1 MFGINEPNV
10 KNILYS
16 AQKSSQNKFGHKNF
30 SSNLN
35 QKYPSFP
42 KKKQNNP
49 KKSKIK
55 SALNDMGMNLNVNN
69 IKNIQNNYID
79 ITENNPYVINSKN
92 NRKIIFINSG
102 INEFNKS
109 KTNNYI
115 NMNLKPKQNVYN
127 DTKKFVRNLSGE
139 NNNIN
144 IGYSTNNN
152 NNQRSSI
159 KKESSYIN
167 KMLYIKNSNLFQ
179 NENNNYINNRFKYNE
194 NISKEKDKFKN
205 YKEILSKS
213 SFNDNINHNN
223 NSINK
228 QIKQE
233 GNIRYI
239 IPNKTK
245 YKNNSNNSNNIKID
259 NLKKYLKKT
268 EKLLQKKNTSKNEL
282 QLNNNNNNFLIKGKT
297 NSTPIGDINFIFTNP
312 NEQIQGKNIKN
323 KNYIVRNSEIN
334 EKIEGNKKLNSNN
347 NYIVNV
353 NKYIN
358 IINKKNK
365 IINKNN
371 NNNNSNN
378 NGINIYNYN
387 SYKIINSNL
396 NNANKKQKK
405 NNNKNNNI
413 ESPDE
418 FYNKKYKSINKNT
431 YIPNSNSNYKD
442 QYNKQQQK
450 TNFENILKNN
460 NFRINTNINTN
471 PNQNG
476 SNTENILAFK
486 KLKTINYINKNLEK
500 NEDLYE
506 NKLSN
511 TNLKNQRQ
519 RRFESELKNSNIDST
534 SFNYLNKNN
543 NTNSSLLK
551 GINCSSYNNKNNK
564 YANSRIYSESISS
577 STKNLNSSQRNTYNY
592 NPYINNKINISMNNN
607 YSIANNN
614 NLDRNTNY
622 KKGRNE
628 KYNIG
633 IIFKPQTMG
642 QKLEMKSNNQLVN
655 SNRNS
660 KLKNAEP
667 KNNGGTNSHITNK
680 NLNFIKLMK
689 TVNEYKNKSNN
700 KQRYENY
707 INIDK
712 TEKTTNK
719 KKQIKFSYNPE
730 LSNLNQKIFSEKKV
744 IQNINQ
750 NSLTMYS
757 IYIISHYFTDFNKIG
772 LSKVVI
778 LDKNNKSI
786 PVICSNNNCG
796 KDSNKIFNIQNDTN
810 NTNNNKKPFIT
821 GFKKN
826 IYINFYI
833 NNAHSKDIK
842 SIQITNYLDIKN
854 RVSPVGKIEIYQG
867 KILIFKGILNS
878 NKISNI
884 EIVNKQNNNFNQEIQ
899 DLNDINEIMEMDN
912 ENNNNYINSNNRP
925 YSISRYRSIEEDN
938 NNLESN
944 KYEANNEYDN
954 YYTTRIP
961 TGKNYSNL
969 IKNYS
974 NDKFNYNNNLLENEN
989 EENIDMTDLDYNN
1002 DNSNE
1007 NNISSNNL
1015 KNNIKLNLDSIL
1027 TQKLSWEFSKSN
1039 KLKNIILSSHKNTNE
1054 NFETYNSNN
1063 SKNNSI
1069 NKFTN
1074 SNSNKNISR
1083 IDKNNVTLNNNKDIH
1098 NTFFNLFRKTYN
1110 KNDINDMNQIFKTS
1124 LNKLK
1129 EYSSFNIKNKVENN
1143 NRRNTNNELIEY
1155 NMDNMENDSFSE
1167 LNFNSDNMNNNNNI
1181 YNNMETPNYIEFNK
1195 IRFVISSNYG
1205 HPKYVGLTGIELFN
1219 VKSEQ
1224 INIESALT
1232 IGALPKDLRTLY
1244 NDEKEQRIFENVF
1257 NKINNTNDCEN
1268 MWVTRFK
1275 KNCNFPFVELYFKEK
1290 LRISKIK
1297 IYNYNEKDK
1306 LNICAKT
1313 IELYLD
1319 DEFYNTIH
1327 LKQGTGEI
1335 AFDFVKNENKNKSN
1349 NIYDIDESEIIDNE
1363 DFGQDIFFPIK
1374 EIKKEKELNK
1384 YNNINNKIKYA
1395 SALYKQCYETPY
1407 LPSGY
1412 YLKLVLLS
1420 NHYKG
1425 IAPLEDLDLLK
1436 YTDIGFNKIEIYDD
1450 EGKNILKNVKHKII
1464 SNSEIFHNDNEN
1476 ENKEKIIINGAQN
1489 ENGNN
1494 CLFFLFDSPKKISK
1508 IKFFPLEENNRP
1520 IFNTVKEIKIF
1531 CDCNII
1537 FEGDLY
1543 QNKPTV
1549 VLFTGDRKI
1558 LGDIDEKFL
1567 TNEINERDYK
1577 ETRNDKYTSMIL
1589 S

>member
-1 MFGINEPNV
+1 MNEPNV

-55 SALNDMGMNLNVNN
+55 SSINDMGMNLDVNN
-69 IKNIQNNYID
+69 IKNIQNNYND
-79 ITENNPYVINSKN
+79 ITDNNHFIINSKN
-92 NRKIIFINSG
+92 NRKIIYINSG
-102 INEFNKS
+102 MNDFNKS

-115 NMNLKPKQNVYN
+115 NMNLKPKQNMYHEN
-127 DTKKFVRNLSGE
+127 KKFVRNLSGE

-144 IGYSTNNN
+144 IGYTTNND
-152 NNQRSSI
+152 NQRSSV

-167 KMLYIKNSNLFQ
+167 KILYIKNNNLFQ
-179 NENNNYINNRFKYNE
+179 NENGDYINNRFKYNE
-194 NISKEKDKFKN
+194 NISKEKEKIKKK

-213 SFNDNINHNN
+213 SFNDIVNHND

-228 QIKQE
+228 QLNRE
-233 GNIRYI
+233 GNIKYI

-245 YKNNSNNSNNIKID
+245 LKNNNNNINNSNNIKID

-268 EKLLQKKNTSKNEL
+268 EKLLQKKSTNKNEL
-282 QLNNNNNNFLIKGKT
+282 QLNNNNNFLVKSKT

-312 NEQIQGKNIKN
+312 NQQIQGKNMNN
-323 KNYIVRNSEIN
+323 KNYIVRNSVIN
-334 EKIEGNKKLNSNN
+334 DELENNKKLNSNN

-365 IINKNN
+365 IINKSNN
-371 NNNNSNN
+371 NNNN

-396 NNANKKQKK
+396 NNTNKKQKK
-405 NNNKNNNI
+405 NNNTNKNNYI
-413 ESPDE
+413 ESPED
-418 FYNKKYKSINKNT
+418 FFTKKYKSINKNT
-431 YIPNSNSNYKD
+431 YIPNTNSNYKD
-442 QYNKQQQK
+442 QYNPQK

-460 NFRINTNINTN
+460 NFRINTNTSTN

-476 SNTENILAFK
+476 SNTENILSFK
-486 KLKTINYINKNLEK
+486 KLKTINYINKNIEK
-500 NEDLYE
+500 NDDLYE

-511 TNLKNQRQ
+511 TNLKNHRQ
-519 RRFESELKNSNIDST
+519 RRFESELKNSNIDSS
-534 SFNYLNKNN
+534 SFNYFNKNN

-551 GINCSSYNNKNNK
+551 GINGSSYNNNKNNK
-564 YANSRIYSESISS
+564 YANSRIYSESFSS

-614 NLDRNTNY
+614 LDRNTNI

-633 IIFKPQTMG
+633 IIFKPQTIG
-642 QKLEMKSNNQLVN
+642 QKLEMKSNNLLN

-660 KLKNAEP
+660 KLKNIES
-667 KNNGGTNSHITNK
+667 KNNNLGTNNNINNK

-689 TVNEYKNKSNN
+689 TVNDYKNKSNN

-712 TEKTTNK
+712 TEKNMNK

-730 LSNLNQKIFSEKKV
+730 FSNLNQKNFSDKKV

-778 LDKNNKSI
+778 LDKNNKMI

-796 KDSNKIFNIQNDTN
+796 KDSNQIFNGQN
-810 NTNNNKKPFIT
+810 NNNKKPFIT
-821 GFKKN
+821 EFKKN

-833 NNAHSKDIK
+833 NNAHSKEIK
-842 SIQITNYLDIKN
+842 SIQITNYLDIK
-854 RVSPVGKIEIYQG
+854 RRISPVGKIEIYKG

-884 EIVNKQNNNFNQEIQ
+884 AIVNKQNNYNNQEMQ
-899 DLNDINEIMEMDN
+899 DLNDINEIMEIDN
-912 ENNNNYINSNNRP
+912 ENNNYLSNNRH
-925 YSISRYRSIEEDN
+925 YSMSRYRSIEEDN
-938 NNLESN
+938 NNLTKN
-944 KYEANNEYDN
+944 KYEITNEYDN
-954 YYTTRIP
+954 YYTSRIP
-961 TGKNYSNL
+961 TGKNYNNL

-974 NDKFNYNNNLLENEN
+974 NDKFTHNNNNLLENEN
-989 EENIDMTDLDYNN
+989 ENENEDNIDMTDLDYNN
-1002 DNSNE
+1002 DNSND

-1015 KNNIKLNLDSIL
+1015 KNNIKLNLDKIL
-1027 TQKLSWEFSKSN
+1027 TQKLSWEFTKSN
-1039 KLKNIILSSHKNTNE
+1039 KLNKIIQSSHKNTNE

-1074 SNSNKNISR
+1074 SNSNKNINR
-1083 IDKNNVTLNNNKDIH
+1083 IEKTNATLNNKKDTH

-1110 KNDINDMNQIFKTS
+1110 KNEISDINQIFKTS

-1129 EYSSFNIKNKVENN
+1129 DYSSFNIKNKLDNN
-1143 NRRNTNNELIEY
+1143 NTNTEMVEY
-1155 NMDNMENDSFSE
+1155 NMDNIENDSFND
-1167 LNFNSDNMNNNNNI
+1167 LNFNNMNNNNNI
-1181 YNNMETPNYIEFNK
+1181 YNNMESPNYIEFNK
-1195 IRFVISSNYG
+1195 IRFVLSSNYG

-1275 KNCNFPFVELYFKEK
+1275 KNYNFPFVELYFKDK

-1306 LNICAKT
+1306 LNIGAKT

-1335 AFDFVKNENKNKSN
+1335 AFDFVKQENKNKDRN
-1349 NIYDIDESEIIDNE
+1349 NIYSIDESEIIDNE
-1363 DFGQDIFFPIK
+1363 DFGQEIFFPIK
-1374 EIKKEKELNK
+1374 ELKNEKD
-1384 YNNINNKIKYA
+1384 INNNSINTHIKYA
-1395 SALYKQCYETPY
+1395 SILYKQCYETPY

-1412 YLKLVLLS
+1412 CLKLVLIS
-1420 NHYKG
+1420 NYYKG
-1425 IAPLEDLDLLK
+1425 ISPIEELDLLK
-1436 YTDIGFNKIEIYDD
+1436 YTDIGFNAIELYDD
-1450 EGKNILKNVKHKII
+1450 EGKNILKNERYKII
-1464 SNSEIFHNDNEN
+1464 SNSEIFHNDDQN

-1489 ENGNN
+1489 ENMNN
-1494 CLFFLFDSPKKISK
+1494 CVFFLFDIPKKISK
-1508 IKFFPLEENNRP
+1508 IKFFPLEENNKP
-1520 IFNTVKEIKIF
+1520 ILNTVKEIKIF

-1543 QNKPTV
+1543 KEKPTV
-1549 VLFTGDRKI
+1549 ILFTSEKKI
-1558 LGDIDEKFL
+1558 LGNIDENYL
-1567 TNEINERDYK
+1567 TNEINERKYK
-1577 ETRNDKYTSMIL
+1577 EEKNDKYISLIL
-1589 S
+1589 N